1 MHISFKGVFECG
13 NYRATGSKSMKT
25 DRCCCSLRI
34 PEVVVVV
41 AGLVVDL
48 VDFVG
53 KLIQCRKI
61 PILERTSVLDMKR
74 SNISML
80 HRKSSAQI
88 WPTSDSGAPKG
99 LLATPKFHRGF
110 GRRPTSSNG
119 VQEPSHKMS
128 VDLMC
133 RSFSPRIR

>member
-61 PILERTSVLDMKR
+61 PILEMGSVLDMKR
-74 SNISML
+74 DQTCPWYIEKVL
-80 HRKSSAQI
+80 HKY
-88 WPTSDSGAPKG
+88 
-99 LLATPKFHRGF
+99 
-110 GRRPTSSNG
+110 GRLQT
-119 VQEPSHKMS
+119 VE
-128 VDLMC
+128 L
-133 RSFSPRIR
+133 PRVY